1 MHCSTQ
7 ITTPSEL
14 TQNSGCVH
22 LDSYACWRYH
32 ACMLGTLLIAN
43 DLLIYHS
50 MTEIYRCWIV
60 YIRSWSVIVIPGVIL
75 AADAVCGCLSIWR
88 QTIHALGHTVT
99 NEEVKA
105 YLKPFY
111 VLTIVQN
118 IITTGSSVTLW

>member
-43 DLLIYHS
+43 DLLIYYS
-50 MTEIYRCWIV
+50 MSDISMLDRV
-60 YIRSWSVIVIPGVIL
+60 YQVVVGDRDPGRHF
-75 AADAVCGCLSIWR
+75 GC
-88 QTIHALGHTVT
+88 
-99 NEEVKA
+99 
-105 YLKPFY
+105 
-111 VLTIVQN
+111 
-118 IITTGSSVTLW
+118 